1 MKTVQ
6 KKFNEVK
13 IEREKQPLP
22 NIVYTRLDIA
32 TSGEIVLNFMSDD
45 KVLSEAACAL
55 RKEIERSGEE
65 QVYYRK
71 CNVLVADSGYIFA
84 LYENQIKK

>member
-6 KKFNEVK
+6 KKFSETRMV
-13 IEREKQPLP
+13 REKQPLP
-22 NIVYTRLDIA
+22 NIVYTRMDIA

-45 KVLSEAACAL
+45 KILGEAACEL

-84 LYENQIKK
+84 IYENQIKK